1 MTKLS
6 GVTPLSAS
14 IRGRNASNDRAVASP
29 IKSKTCPTPP
39 WWYRAHSRAHRCAA
53 RATSAAAATSPS
65 HARVRVPRRASES
78 FPRPRVPRES
88 TRARE
93 RSSLPLVDARRDD
106 VRRSIARVVVVFI
119 IIVVIVFIVIVIIGR
134 CLPEHEHET
143 ERNRTNERTNERDRR
158 PTLPRAPSPSLS
170 RSRAALS
177 PSLSIRVETDA
188 RARGRRVTARAHPD
202 SLSRVRVYVSYCT
215 PNDTMYASITA
226 ERPSIRWY
234 SITHGR
240 LCVHTTYRVSVS
252 VSTHRASL
260 DVLSRADVEA
270 GTTTCMHA

>member
-1 MTKLS
+1 MLMLTLALRS
-6 GVTPLSAS
+6 
-14 IRGRNASNDRAVASP
+14 
-29 IKSKTCPTPP
+29 
-39 WWYRAHSRAHRCAA
+39 AA
-53 RATSAAAATSPS
+53 RPPPGAPTSPPPNHLAPPGTAAPSPS

-78 FPRPRVPRES
+78 FPRPRFARDSP
-88 TRARE
+88 RARE

-119 IIVVIVFIVIVIIGR
+119 IFIVVIVFVIVIIGR

-143 ERNRTNERTNERDRR
+143 ERNRTNERTNERDRL

-188 RARGRRVTARAHPD
+188 RARGRRVTARAHRWFR
-202 SLSRVRVYVSYCT
+202 SIVRVYVSYCT
-215 PNDTMYASITA
+215 PNDRVYASITA

-234 SITHGR
+234 SITQGR

-252 VSTHRASL
+252 TRPSTRPLATDRTL
-260 DVLSRADVEA
+260 TWRRDE
-270 GTTTCMHA
+270 CMNE